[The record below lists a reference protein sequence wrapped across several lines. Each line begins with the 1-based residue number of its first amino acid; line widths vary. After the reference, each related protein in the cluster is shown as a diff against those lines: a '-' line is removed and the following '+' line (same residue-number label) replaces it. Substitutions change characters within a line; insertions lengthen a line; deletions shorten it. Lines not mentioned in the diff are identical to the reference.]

1 MSSTTILIII
11 LAIALVKWIIHL
23 VNKAEDDERD
33 PF

>member
-1 MSSTTILIII
+1 MSNTTILIII

-23 VNKAEDDERD
+23 VNKDEDDERD